1 MAPPGSFVSSLPDAP
16 IPTAKLRALEEHDRV
31 LHVVP
36 LSVVET
42 SSGEETERFLIQ
54 LQGSG
59 YLLEYV
65 PEQGWEKI
73 ERIDAEGKTDE
84 EVFEALIN
92 AAREWHAEI
101 VDIVEGMTGRATDEA
116 DLDTMNGTLE
126 RELRRNGP
134 LVDATEAYD
143 CHD

>member
-1 MAPPGSFVSSLPDAP
+1 MVSPDSFVSSLPDAP
-16 IPTAKLRALEEHDRV
+16 IQTAKLRALEEHARV

-42 SSGEETERFLIQ
+42 SSGEATESFLIQ

-59 YLLEYV
+59 YILEYV

-73 ERIDAEGKTDE
+73 ERIDAKGKTDE
-84 EVFEALIN
+84 EAFEELVD

-101 VDIVEGMTGRATDEA
+101 ADIVEEVTGRAASEA
-116 DLDTMNGTLE
+116 EIDTMNEPLD
-126 RELRRNGP
+126 RELHQDGS